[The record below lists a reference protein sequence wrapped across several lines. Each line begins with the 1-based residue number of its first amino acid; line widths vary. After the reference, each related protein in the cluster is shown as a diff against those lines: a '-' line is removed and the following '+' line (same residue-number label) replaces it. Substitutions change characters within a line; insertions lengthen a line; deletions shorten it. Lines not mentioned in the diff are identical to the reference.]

1 MKTKENWIEST
12 LNSLDTIQPVSI
24 SFDLKEKIKNSIYKS
39 AESKVSSTQI
49 WLVAASVI
57 LLLSINLVTM
67 NYYSKD
73 LNKTIS
79 TEEKN
84 IVYQEYFTNINE

>member
-12 LNSLDTIQPVSI
+12 LYSLDTIQPVSI
-24 SFDLKEKIKNSIYKS
+24 SFDLKKKIKKSIHEN
-39 AESKVSSTQI
+39 AESKMSSTQI
-49 WLVAASVI
+49 WLVAASVV
-57 LLLSINLVTM
+57 LLLSINLITM

>member
-24 SFDLKEKIKNSIYKS
+24 SFDLKEKIKKSIHEN
-39 AESKVSSTQI
+39 AESIMSSDQI
-49 WLVAASVI
+49 WLVAASVV
-57 LLLSINLVTM
+57 LLLSINLITM

>member
-24 SFDLKEKIKNSIYKS
+24 SFDLKEKIKKSIHVN
-39 AESKVSSTQI
+39 AESKMSSTQI
-49 WLVAASVI
+49 WLVAASVV